1 MLVLLYV
8 SSFFKQKGDNT
19 KSEFVARQNEE
30 KSVLKRRQNSESTQ
44 NQSTKNSA
52 ESCAD
57 ENSINNLV
65 GKHINAHVNQG
76 STKCENELKDVNYS
90 STNIEKSYNRNEN
103 ESFRTIKKE
112 ISENRQSIILLGK
125 ELINTCNTI
134 SAQANTL
141 DTIVSEVLNLA
152 NMIKSILKTCFTIF
166 LS

>member
-1 MLVLLYV
+1 M
-8 SSFFKQKGDNT
+8 
-19 KSEFVARQNEE
+19 
-30 KSVLKRRQNSESTQ
+30 
-44 NQSTKNSA
+44 
-52 ESCAD
+52 
-57 ENSINNLV
+57 
-65 GKHINAHVNQG
+65 
-76 STKCENELKDVNYS
+76 NYS
-90 STNIEKSYNRNEN
+90 STNIEKSYDRNEN